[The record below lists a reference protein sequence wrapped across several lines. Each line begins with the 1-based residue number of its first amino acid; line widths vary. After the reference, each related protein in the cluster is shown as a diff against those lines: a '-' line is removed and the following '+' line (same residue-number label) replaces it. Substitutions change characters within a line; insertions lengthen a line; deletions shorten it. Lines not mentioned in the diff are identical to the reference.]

1 MPPAA
6 VTTLLNRCARPARR
20 DPAADAELLR
30 RAARDRDV
38 LGELVRRY
46 AGLVWGVCRRTLR
59 HEADAEDA
67 FQATFLA
74 LIRQAPKIHSGRPLA
89 GWLHTVATRIARKAQ
104 VRALRRPVLAVL
116 CEPTTG
122 DTSAEVSSR
131 ELLGAVDASI
141 ARLPARLRGPVALCC
156 VEGLT
161 RDEAAEALGCSVA
174 TVK

>member
-1 MPPAA
+1 
-6 VTTLLNRCARPARR
+6 
-20 DPAADAELLR
+20 
-30 RAARDRDV
+30 
-38 LGELVRRY
+38 
-46 AGLVWGVCRRTLR
+46 
-59 HEADAEDA
+59 
-67 FQATFLA
+67 
-74 LIRQAPKIHSGRPLA
+74 
-89 GWLHTVATRIARKAQ
+89 HTVATRIARKAQ

-174 TVK
+174 AVKSRLERGRRMLRRVLEKRGVALPAAFLALGLGTARVSAALRDKAV